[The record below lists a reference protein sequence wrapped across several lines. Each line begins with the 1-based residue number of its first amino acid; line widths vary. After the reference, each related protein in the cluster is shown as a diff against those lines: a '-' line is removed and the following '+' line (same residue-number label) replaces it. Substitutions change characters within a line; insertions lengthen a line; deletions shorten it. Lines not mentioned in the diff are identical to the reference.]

1 MEPLF
6 SHRSKRRH
14 SATKHAGG
22 ESRSLLS
29 SGYSPGFS
37 SRAIGS
43 RGFHPSV
50 TLPACSS
57 SPQND
62 SGRSS
67 RYRISRVSRVDAI
80 ATNGS
85 RRMDEQRKDDRVSTL
100 QWADYL
106 VIGVMLSISA
116 GIGIY
121 YRFTGGRQ
129 RTAEEY
135 FSANRSMGV
144 IPLAIALAVSFM
156 SAITLLGISA
166 ENYVHGTQVTLLYLG
181 GFVGT
186 PIALYLYLP
195 VFYKLKATSVYEY
208 LEKRFGMKARL
219 VASGANFLQLM
230 MYTGVVLF
238 APSLALE
245 ATTGLS
251 GTTSVLLIGVIC
263 TFYSTVGGIKAV
275 LITDVFQGLLMFA
288 GVACVLG
295 IAATDLDEGL
305 SDVWSIAEQG
315 GRLNFFDFRFDPT
328 IRHTWWSLLIGSTTI
343 FLSLYAVNQVQVQR
357 LLTARSFKDSQN
369 ALLLSGPITLS
380 LGLLTSYSGLVLYM
394 IYKDCDPVTSGKI
407 SSFDKIMPFFA
418 AERMS
423 RVPGITGL
431 FISGIFSASLSTIS
445 ATLNALA
452 AMALEDYVK
461 PLCQA
466 TGVQFPNEKATLIGK
481 LLGIFNGLVCM
492 AVAFMAK
499 SMGTLVEAAIGI
511 SGAINGPILGIF
523 TLGMFVESANE
534 TGAVVGTIS
543 ALITCLWAAFG
554 KPKPVAAILPLSVDG
569 CENSTA
575 LLRYRN
581 ATQLNG
587 STEAPPEDP
596 SYFYLYRIS
605 YMWYSPM
612 GLTIT
617 LLVGYLTSLLAKRI
631 CQKDTREPDP
641 NLFTPLLA
649 SRIKRRREDAEKTRS
664 SQVFVLENR
673 R

>member
-1 MEPLF
+1 MITYELREQHF
-6 SHRSKRRH
+6 RSFCYSFRR
-14 SATKHAGG
+14 
-22 ESRSLLS
+22 
-29 SGYSPGFS
+29 
-37 SRAIGS
+37 
-43 RGFHPSV
+43 
-50 TLPACSS
+50 
-57 SPQND
+57 
-62 SGRSS
+62 
-67 RYRISRVSRVDAI
+67 RYRVEGTNEILLHDRSIHSVILPTTCFDARVIQPLKRSVFR
-80 ATNGS
+80 
-85 RRMDEQRKDDRVSTL
+85 
-100 QWADYL
+100 
-106 VIGVMLSISA
+106 
-116 GIGIY
+116 
-121 YRFTGGRQ
+121 
-129 RTAEEY
+129 EY

-144 IPLAIALAVSFM
+144 VPLAIALAVSFM

-166 ENYVHGTQVTLLYLG
+166 ENYAHGTQVTLLYLG
-181 GFVGT
+181 GIIGT

-288 GVACVLG
+288 GIACVLG

-305 SDVWSIAEQG
+305 SDVWSIAKQG

-343 FLSLYAVNQVQVQR
+343 YVSLYAVNQVQVQR

-369 ALLLSGPITLS
+369 ALLLSGPVTLS

-461 PLCQA
+461 PLCRA

-499 SMGTLVEAAIGI
+499 SMGTLVETAIGI
-511 SGAINGPILGIF
+511 SGAIIGPILGIF

-554 KPKPVAAILPLSVDG
+554 KPKPEAPFLPLSVDG

-587 STEAPPEDP
+587 TETPPEDP

-641 NLFTPLLA
+641 NLFTPLVA